1 VDELLSEKEQLKQI
15 HVWWRE
21 YGWYLAAGVALGA
34 AILFGMRQL
43 DTYNQVQAESAAAVY
58 QELRLAITDDADADA
73 LGLLAQLREDY
84 SFSPYTDQ
92 AGMLIVI
99 MHLQNQSTRLAIEAL
114 RYTLES
120 TPDEHLAMIA
130 RTRLARLM
138 VSAGRHDEAMEVLEG
153 VEAGSFAARFSEIR
167 GDIYYARG
175 DSDSARTAYNQA
187 LNSEQSDLVD
197 RGLIQMKLDDLVAS
211 VAAVVEEE
219 VLSEDAGG

>member
-1 VDELLSEKEQLKQI
+1 VDELLSEKEQLEKI
-15 HVWWRE
+15 HAWWRE

-58 QELRLAITDDADADA
+58 QELRLAIIDDADADA

-84 SFSPYTDQ
+84 PFSPYTDQ

>member
-1 VDELLSEKEQLKQI
+1 MDELLSEKEQLKQI
-15 HVWWRE
+15 RAWWRE

-84 SFSPYTDQ
+84 PSSPYTDQ

-99 MHLQNQSTRLAIEAL
+99 MHLQNQSARLAIEAL

-153 VEAGSFAARFSEIR
+153 VEAGSFAPRFSEIR